1 MPTKKGPSQ
10 KKPRAAKRKR
20 TTKSSPPAPTSKKSA
35 STAADTPALE
45 AQTQVFTPPQSAP
58 SASPQPVAQDTT
70 AEGAQPGQGET
81 AQSDLQSHQEQGPIA
96 RSKLRELAAWYINS
110 SEQIALKALT
120 LQQQTAAQ
128 TQDTPWGPFFEFQ
141 YSLTSR
147 WVENT
152 VSLARTFWNL
162 GEARESL

>member
-1 MPTKKGPSQ
+1 MPTKKSPSQ

-35 STAADTPALE
+35 SADADMSALE
-45 AQTQVFTPPQSAP
+45 AQTRPPQSAP

-81 AQSDLQSHQEQGPIA
+81 AQSDPHSDQEHGHLA
-96 RSKLRELAAWYINS
+96 RSQLKALAAWYINS

-120 LQQQTAAQ
+120 LQQHTAAQ

-152 VSLARTFWNL
+152 VSLARAFWKL
-162 GEARESL
+162 GEERESV